1 MADEEKKV
9 SKPKKKKPV
18 EAEMTEAP
26 LKARAR
32 KTAVPAVTLDE
43 EPGQP
48 ADPDEAA
55 SSEASNASSSN
66 APSMEDELSGLGVPE
81 ALSRLLKHL
90 TEEKGSASSP
100 PEESEAKSSKSR
112 KKRKPSVAEAEV
124 PAAPEPDDSP
134 VVPSILPILPLKD
147 TVVFPM
153 TVFPLAVGQ
162 ERSIRLIED
171 LMAGSGPKLVGLV
184 AQKNLEVEQAGPGDA
199 YTIGTVAAVHKLL
212 KVPDGTIRLAVQ
224 GLDKM
229 QIIEYTETEP
239 YLQARIEILYDA
251 EEKTLQV
258 EALMRNSLA
267 LFQRLVSLVPQIPDE
282 LLITAINVEQPRQLA
297 YLIATSV
304 RMELEQRQELLEL
317 PDVQTKLERLN
328 VFLTKELEVLELGR
342 KIQGQVQEELSKTQ
356 REYFLREQIRAIQK
370 ELGEDD
376 PQSAEINAFREAI
389 QKSKMPVEARR
400 EAERELDR
408 LSKLPPAAAEYGVI
422 KTYLDWLTTM
432 PWDKSTEAPLDIGVA
447 KRVLDEDHYDL
458 EKIKERIL
466 EYLAVRKLRNER
478 MPAPTRTAEPEASAD
493 GTTEEAEPKL
503 NDGPLTYEDV
513 HNYTGP
519 REPIL
524 CFVGP
529 PGVGKTSLGQS
540 IARALGRKFTR
551 MSLGGMRDEAEIRG
565 HRRTYIGAL
574 PGRIIQAIRR
584 AESNDPVF
592 MLDEVDKIGT
602 DYRGDPSSAL
612 LEVLDPEQNRDFRDH
627 YMDVPFD
634 LSKVMFIATANLLD
648 PIPAPLRDRME
659 ILQLAGY
666 TEEEKVHI
674 AFQHLIPKQLRAHA
688 LTEAD
693 VTVEEAAVRRIVRE
707 YTREAGVRNLE
718 REIATVLR
726 KVARGV
732 AEGKNEKVV
741 VTNEKVAE
749 LLGKPRYLADVAERT
764 QQPGV
769 ATGLAVTEVGGDI
782 LFIEATRM
790 PGNKQLIVTG
800 QLGEVMKESAQA
812 ALSYVRSKAGEMGI
826 SPDFFDKNDLHIHIP
841 AGAIPKDGPSAGIT
855 LTTAIAS
862 LLTGRPIHGDIAMTG
877 EITLRGKVLPIGGV
891 KEKVLAARRAG
902 IKRVILP
909 HQNERDLDDLP
920 PELRNELEFFLVDS
934 IEQVLEIALEKPG
947 EPHVGA
953 AIDTDIATATVSPST
968 NGTGNGFHDEQPIT
982 PPKPKGRKR
991 AV

>member
-1 MADEEKKV
+1 MAEDQEKKTKTRK
-9 SKPKKKKPV
+9 SKSPPKSTTETTADKPGEIEPENIQPDIPV
-18 EAEMTEAP
+18 I
-26 LKARAR
+26 
-32 KTAVPAVTLDE
+32 E
-43 EPGQP
+43 EP
-48 ADPDEAA
+48 A
-55 SSEASNASSSN
+55 
-66 APSMEDELSGLGVPE
+66 ELVVPTTVKE
-81 ALSRLLKHL
+81 RENGNRAK
-90 TEEKGSASSP
+90 TPKP
-100 PEESEAKSSKSR
+100 P
-112 KKRKPSVAEAEV
+112 KKRKAREDESSASEQADELDT
-124 PAAPEPDDSP
+124 PEI
-134 VVPSILPILPLKD
+134 PSILPILPLKD

-162 ERSIRLIED
+162 ERSIKLIED
-171 LMAGSGPKLVGLV
+171 LMQGSTPRLVGLV
-184 AQKNLEVEQAGPGDA
+184 AQRNMDVEQAGVGDS

-224 GLDKM
+224 GLEK
-229 QIIEYTETEP
+229 IRIVEYIETEP
-239 YLQARIEILYDA
+239 YLQARIEILKDN
-251 EEKTLQV
+251 EEKGVEV
-258 EALMRNSLA
+258 EALMRNSIT

-304 RMELEQRQELLEL
+304 RMELEQRQELLEI
-317 PDVQTKLERLN
+317 PDVRTKLERLN
-328 VFLTKELEVLELGR
+328 TFLTKELEVLELGR
-342 KIQGQVQEELSKTQ
+342 KIQSQVQDELSKTQ
-356 REYFLREQIRAIQK
+356 REYFLREQMKAIQK
-370 ELGEDD
+370 ELGEED
-376 PQSAEINAFREAI
+376 PQAAEVSQFRELM
-389 QKSKMPVEARR
+389 QKSKMPYEARR

-422 KTYLDWLTTM
+422 KTYLDWLTTL

-447 KRVLDEDHYDL
+447 KKVLDEDHYDL
-458 EKIKERIL
+458 EKIKERLL
-466 EYLAVRKLRNER
+466 EYLAVRKLRTDR
-478 MPAPTRTAEPEASAD
+478 FKPAPAPASIGEATVGGIATDEVVID
-493 GTTEEAEPKL
+493 GEAEPTTTRL
-503 NDGPLTYEDV
+503 NDAPLTYEDV
-513 HNYTGP
+513 HNFSGP

-592 MLDEVDKIGT
+592 MLDEVDKIGM

-627 YMDVPFD
+627 YLDVPFD

-659 ILQLAGY
+659 ILYLAGY

-674 AFQHLIPKQLRAHA
+674 AFQHLIPKQFRAHA
-688 LTEAD
+688 LTAD
-693 VTVEEAAVRRIVRE
+693 DLELEEPAVRRIIRD
-707 YTREAGVRNLE
+707 YTREAGVRSLE

-726 KVARGV
+726 KIARGV
-732 AEGKNEKVV
+732 AEGKTEKIIV
-741 VTNEKVAE
+741 NAEKITE
-749 LLGKPRYLADVAERT
+749 YLGKQRFFSDVAERT

-790 PGNKQLIVTG
+790 PGGKQLIVTG

-812 ALSYVRSKAGEMGI
+812 ALSYVRSKAKELQI
-826 SPDFFDKNDLHIHIP
+826 NPDFFEKSDIHIHIP

-855 LTTAIAS
+855 MTTAIAS
-862 LLTGRPIHGDIAMTG
+862 LLTGRPIYGDIAMTG

-909 HQNERDLDDLP
+909 ALNERDLDDLP
-920 PELRNELEFFLVDS
+920 PELRKELEYILVDN
-934 IEQVLEIALEKPG
+934 IDQVLEQALEKPG
-947 EPHVGA
+947 EPHSGA
-953 AIDTDIATATVSPST
+953 EISPNGYHAP
-968 NGTGNGFHDEQPIT
+968 NGTST
-982 PPKPKGRKR
+982 VKKSRKKSDSTKK
-991 AV
+991 

>member
-1 MADEEKKV
+1 MAEDEKQKPKARKH
-9 SKPKKKKPV
+9 SKPAEDNSTPEPAPV
-18 EAEMTEAP
+18 
-26 LKARAR
+26 
-32 KTAVPAVTLDE
+32 KT
-43 EPGQP
+43 
-48 ADPDEAA
+48 
-55 SSEASNASSSN
+55 
-66 APSMEDELSGLGVPE
+66 
-81 ALSRLLKHL
+81 
-90 TEEKGSASSP
+90 
-100 PEESEAKSSKSR
+100 
-112 KKRKPSVAEAEV
+112 KKRKPAQEL
-124 PAAPEPDDSP
+124 APETENDASNEENASQESVIDLPEMLKQLLEEHDEPEPVEDRKPSSRRSRKQAASKTASENSINDLSQMPDI
-134 VVPSILPILPLKD
+134 PSILPILPLKD
-147 TVVFPM
+147 TVVYPL

-162 ERSIRLIED
+162 ERSIRLIEEVMQGD
-171 LMAGSGPKLVGLV
+171 APRLVGLV
-184 AQKNLEVEQAGPGDA
+184 AQKNMEVEQAGVAD
-199 YTIGTVAAVHKLL
+199 TFTVGTVAAVHKLL

-224 GLDKM
+224 GLEKM
-229 QIIEYTETEP
+229 RIVEFVETEP
-239 YLQARIEILYDA
+239 YLKARIEVLQDTD
-251 EEKTLQV
+251 EKSVEV
-258 EALMRNSLA
+258 EALMRNSIS

-282 LLITAINVEQPRQLA
+282 LLMTAINVESPRQLA

-304 RMELEQRQELLEL
+304 RMELEQRQEILE
-317 PDVQTKLERLN
+317 TSSIKNKLEMLN
-328 VFLTKELEVLELGR
+328 AFLTKELEVLELGR
-342 KIQGQVQEELSKTQ
+342 KIQSQVQDELGKTQ
-356 REYFLREQIRAIQK
+356 REYFLREQIKAIQK

-376 PQSAEINAFREAI
+376 PQSAEINQFRELI

-422 KTYLDWLTTM
+422 KTYLDWLTSL
-432 PWDKSTEAPLDIGVA
+432 PWDKSTEAPLDILLA
-447 KRVLDEDHYDL
+447 KKVLDEDHYDL
-458 EKIKERIL
+458 EKIKERLL

-478 MPAPTRTAEPEASAD
+478 LPQPKPATEPDGTSDGEASLAS
-493 GTTEEAEPKL
+493 EALEPTPGNL

-513 HNYTGP
+513 HNFSGP

-524 CFVGP
+524 CLVGP

-592 MLDEVDKIGT
+592 MLDEVDKIGA

-627 YMDVPFD
+627 YLDVPFD

-674 AFQHLIPKQLRAHA
+674 AFQHLVPKQLRAHA
-688 LTEAD
+688 LTTDDAEITNGAM
-693 VTVEEAAVRRIVRE
+693 RRIIRD

-726 KVARGV
+726 KIARGV
-732 AEGKNEKVV
+732 AEGKTGKVIV
-741 VTNEKVAE
+741 EADALNDY
-749 LLGKPRYLADVAERT
+749 LGKQRYFSDAAERT

-769 ATGLAVTEVGGDI
+769 ATGLAWTEVGGDI

-790 PGNKQLIVTG
+790 PGNKQLIITG

-812 ALSYVRSKAGEMGI
+812 ALSLVRSKAKELGI
-826 SPDFFDKNDLHIHIP
+826 SQDFYDKSDLHIHIP

-855 LTTAIAS
+855 LTTALAS
-862 LLTGRPIHGDIAMTG
+862 LLTGRLVHGDVAMTG
-877 EITLRGKVLPIGGV
+877 EITLRGKVLPIGGL
-891 KEKVLAARRAG
+891 KEKVLAAHRAG
-902 IKRVILP
+902 VKRIILP
-909 HQNERDLDDLP
+909 RLNARDLDDLP
-920 PELRNELEFFLVDS
+920 DELRKELEFFLVDN
-934 IEQVLEIALEKPG
+934 IDEVLNIALEKPG
-947 EPHVGA
+947 EAH
-953 AIDTDIATATVSPST
+953 IETDLSVST
-968 NGTGNGFHDEQPIT
+968 NGHRNGA
-982 PPKPKGRKR
+982 KVKGSRKS
-991 AV
+991 AKKDS

>member
-1 MADEEKKV
+1 MAEDK
-9 SKPKKKKPV
+9 SGKKK
-18 EAEMTEAP
+18 EQASQTADTT
-26 LKARAR
+26 KAKSRAR
-32 KTAVPAVTLDE
+32 RAKASDQQQELTSPVQHEEQAEVGATPA
-43 EPGQP
+43 Q
-48 ADPDEAA
+48 
-55 SSEASNASSSN
+55 
-66 APSMEDELSGLGVPE
+66 
-81 ALSRLLKHL
+81 
-90 TEEKGSASSP
+90 
-100 PEESEAKSSKSR
+100 EESKQEAKVTTEKS
-112 KKRKPSVAEAEV
+112 KRKTSSTSTAGKRKTRQESVNPDSTDIELN
-124 PAAPEPDDSP
+124 PEI
-134 VVPSILPILPLKD
+134 PSILPVLPLKD
-147 TVVFPM
+147 TVVYPM

-162 ERSIRLIED
+162 ERSIKLIED
-171 LMAGSGPKLVGLV
+171 LMQQPGPKLVALV
-184 AQKNLEVEQAGPGDA
+184 AQKNIEVEQAGPGDS

-224 GLDKM
+224 GLEKM
-229 QIIEYTETEP
+229 QIVEYVQTDP
-239 YLQARIEILYDA
+239 YLEARIDLLQD
-251 EEKTLQV
+251 EEENDVQV
-258 EALMRNSLA
+258 EALMRNSLT

-304 RMELEQRQELLEL
+304 RMELAQRQELLEMSRVS
-317 PDVQTKLERLN
+317 DKLELLN
-328 VFLTKELEVLELGR
+328 QFLTKELEVLELGR
-342 KIQGQVQEELSKTQ
+342 KIQNQVQDELSKTQ
-356 REYFLREQIRAIQK
+356 REYFLREQLRAIQK

-376 PQSAEINAFREAI
+376 PQSAEINQFRELI
-389 QKSKMPVEARR
+389 QKSQMPYEARR

-422 KTYLDWLTTM
+422 KTYLDWLTTL
-432 PWDKSTEAPLDIGVA
+432 PWEKSTEGPLDIGVA
-447 KRVLDEDHYDL
+447 RKVLDEDHYDL
-458 EKIKERIL
+458 EKIKERLL

-478 MPAPTRTAEPEASAD
+478 LKVAAPSPEPLSGNGEIAIDATLTATIEEPAH
-493 GTTEEAEPKL
+493 L
-503 NDGPLTYEDV
+503 HDGPLTYEDV
-513 HNYTGP
+513 HNYSGP

-524 CFVGP
+524 CLVGP

-565 HRRTYIGAL
+565 HRRTYIGAM

-592 MLDEVDKIGT
+592 MLDEVDKIGM

-627 YMDVPFD
+627 YLDVPFD

-674 AFQHLIPKQLRAHA
+674 AVQHLIPKQLRAHA
-688 LTEAD
+688 LTSDD
-693 VTVEEAAVRRIVRE
+693 VELEEGAVRRIIRD

-726 KVARGV
+726 KIARGV
-732 AEGKNEKVV
+732 AEGKTEKTVV
-741 VTNEKVAE
+741 SADKLTEY
-749 LLGKPRYLADVAERT
+749 LGKQRFFSDVAERT

-790 PGNKQLIVTG
+790 PGGKNMIVTG

-812 ALSYVRSKAGEMGI
+812 ALSYVRSKAKELHI
-826 SPDFFDKNDLHIHIP
+826 DPDFFDKSDIHIHIP

-855 LTTAIAS
+855 MTTAIAS
-862 LLTGRPIHGDIAMTG
+862 LLTGRPIHGDVAMTG

-902 IKRVILP
+902 IKHVILP
-909 HQNERDLDDLP
+909 VLNERDLDDLP
-920 PELRNELEFFLVDS
+920 RELRDELQYSLVDN
-934 IEQVLEIALEKPG
+934 IDQVLEIALEKPG
-947 EPHVGA
+947 EAHTGTEA
-953 AIDTDIATATVSPST
+953 HTSNGHSP
-968 NGTGNGFHDEQPIT
+968 NGTEK
-982 PPKPKGRKR
+982 PKPRRKPEKEKQK
-991 AV
+991 V